1 MAGFLYKGILLQ
13 QHKEPAL
20 SRDLREFLNADTI
33 GVLMI
38 SSQSRATRTL
48 STNVMAGR
56 FLKSWRNSA
65 PL

>member
-33 GVLMI
+33 GVLM
-38 SSQSRATRTL
+38 
-48 STNVMAGR
+48 AGR
-56 FLKSWRNSA
+56 FSTSWRNSA